1 VAAFPSALPGVTRL
15 DSLGAFIHAF
25 RFDARSS
32 VPWCVGIRP
41 DIVHAEPKHLI
52 GGKPMADGPTIND
65 CVMELRLSLNRLQAI
80 VEEVALEIDDGKLDS
95 AALMLANQTGKIGGL
110 TESYRGLQERLRDEG
125 ADPERAKD
133 NT

>member
-1 VAAFPSALPGVTRL
+1 VAAVPSALAGVTRL

-32 VPWCVGIRP
+32 VPGASVSARISCMQK
-41 DIVHAEPKHLI
+41 PKHLI

-80 VEEVALEIDDGKLDS
+80 VEEVALEIDDGKLDG

-125 ADPERAKD
+125 ADPERAH

>member
-1 VAAFPSALPGVTRL
+1 VRRYPA
-15 DSLGAFIHAF
+15 
-25 RFDARSS
+25 
-32 VPWCVGIRP
+32 P
-41 DIVHAEPKHLI
+41 DIVHAQPKRLI
-52 GGKPMADGPTIND
+52 GGNPMTDGPTIND
-65 CVMELRLSLNRLQAI
+65 SVMELRLSLNRLQAI